1 MKINM
6 FLRRHCITLLFLL
19 AVPAIVQA
27 QFTIITN
34 YNNAI
39 DYGAVTITGY
49 HGPGGTVMISDFYT
63 NDYTIIGIGTNAFAY
78 STNLTAIAIPSG
90 VTSIGPFACAYCSNL
105 TAAYFDG
112 NAPVDNGNAFYGD
125 PNVVVY
131 YESGTTGWGAMFG
144 GAPTMA
150 ETPASDFETTEAY
163 FMGTIESYL
172 GPIGIVVVP
181 GEMTDGRGDDWAI
194 TNIYSPFDTSV
205 FNNAT
210 SVTLPNTVTSIGAYA
225 FDYNDITTNVTLPN
239 SLISIGTA
247 AFANCILTSINIP
260 GSVTSIGGGA
270 FFDCFKLSNITIPG
284 SVTNIG
290 GDAFQLC
297 RGLKS
302 AYFEGNAPPDNG
314 TAFAG
319 SPTTVY
325 YLPGTTGWTNTWGG
339 APTALWLPT
348 VSSFEPSLGVQNYQF
363 SFLISWAPNTSVI
376 VEACTN
382 LENPNWV
389 PLATNVLSSGTN
401 YFSDPQWANYPN
413 RFYRVSG
420 Q

>member
-19 AVPAIVQA
+19 ALPAILQA

-34 YNNAI
+34 SNNSI
-39 DYGAVTITGY
+39 GGYAVTITGY
-49 HGPGGTVMISDFYT
+49 HGPGGTVMISDFYN
-63 NDYTIIGIGTNAFAY
+63 NDLTVIGIGTNAFAY

-90 VTSIGPFACAYCSNL
+90 VTNIGPFACAYCSNL
-105 TAAYFDG
+105 IAAYFDG

-125 PNVVVY
+125 SNVVVY
-131 YESGTTGWGAMFG
+131 YESGTTGWGATFG

-163 FMGTIESYL
+163 IENYI

-181 GEMTDGRGDDWAI
+181 GEMTDGRGDDWAV
-194 TNIYSPFDTSV
+194 TNIASNPVDTSA
-205 FNNAT
+205 FANAT
-210 SVTLPNTVTSIGAYA
+210 SVTLPNTVTSIGAHA
-225 FDYNDITTNVTLPN
+225 FQNSLITTNVTLPN
-239 SLISIGTA
+239 SLISIGTV
-247 AFANCILTSINIP
+247 AFYNCGLTSINIP
-260 GSVTSIGGGA
+260 GSVTSIGADA
-270 FFDCFKLSNITIPG
+270 FFNCFKLSNITIPG

-290 GDAFQLC
+290 SDAFQLC
-297 RGLKS
+297 SGLKS

-314 TAFAG
+314 TTFAR

-325 YLPGTTGWTNTWGG
+325 YLPGTIGWTNTWGG

-348 VSSFEPSLGVQNYQF
+348 LSNFEPSFGVQNQQF
-363 SFLISWAPNTSVI
+363 SFLISWAPNASVI
-376 VEACTN
+376 VQACTD
-382 LENPNWV
+382 LSNPNWI
-389 PLATNVLSSGTN
+389 PLATNALTGGTS
-401 YFSDPQWANYPN
+401 YFTDPQWANYPC
-413 RFYRVSG
+413 RFYRVIV